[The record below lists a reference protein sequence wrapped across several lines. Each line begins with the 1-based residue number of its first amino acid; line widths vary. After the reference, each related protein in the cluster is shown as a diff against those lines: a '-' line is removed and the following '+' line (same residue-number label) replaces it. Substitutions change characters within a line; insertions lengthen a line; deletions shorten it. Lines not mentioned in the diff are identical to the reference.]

1 MRLYISAWITS
12 YNSVFATIYS
22 SAGTNE
28 GGAPNS
34 REHIRLQKQNAK
46 LVEENNLLKY
56 KVELL
61 LDMLAASSAD
71 CLVMQKELEAVKKAS
86 GPVQHTGK
94 R

>member
-1 MRLYISAWITS
+1 MCIILL
-12 YNSVFATIYS
+12 FYS
-22 SAGTNE
+22 SAGTGE
-28 GGAPNS
+28 AGAPSS
-34 REHIRLQKQNAK
+34 REYVRLQKQNVK

-71 CLVMQKELEAVKKAS
+71 CLVMQKELEAVKKAP
-86 GPVQHTGK
+86 GTARHTGK

>member
-1 MRLYISAWITS
+1 MLILWACITG
-12 YNSVFATIYS
+12 VFATTLHA
-22 SAGTNE
+22 AGTGE
-28 GGAPNS
+28 GGASNS
-34 REHIRLQKQNAK
+34 REYIRLQKQNVK

-86 GPVQHTGK
+86 GPARHTGK